1 MQTNLRK
8 DLNTPNKCLRNF
20 YEIKGNA
27 NHKLTFCSFHFCLGC
42 YGEESMVNSTIIY
55 ESNLTFMAPGFCQ
68 EICLDKN
75 ASLFAVQVFTLL
87 PNDSLS

>member
-1 MQTNLRK
+1 MQTKLRK
-8 DLNTPNKCLRNF
+8 DLNTPKKCLWNF

-27 NHKLTFCSFHFCLGC
+27 YHILMFCSFHFCLGC
-42 YGEESMVNSTIIY
+42 YDEGSMVNSTIIY

-68 EICLDKN
+68 EICLGKN

-87 PNDSLS
+87 PNDFLS